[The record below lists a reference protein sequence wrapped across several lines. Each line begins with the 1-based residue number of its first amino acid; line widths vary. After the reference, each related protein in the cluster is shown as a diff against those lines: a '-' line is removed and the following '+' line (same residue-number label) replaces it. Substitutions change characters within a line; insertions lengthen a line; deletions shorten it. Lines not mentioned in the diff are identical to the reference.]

1 MFSFLYH
8 CQDFLPD
15 SDDCIYE
22 QRGERIIGTETSKPS
37 RGPELTSTP
46 IWCGSVLL
54 IILVFCAVLL
64 CVCTSWISCCDVR
77 YDFHMKTTFGS
88 SLPPVVCMRDHV
100 LFTLFVY
107 ARRVAHIY
115 SRRSP
120 VKSLGS
126 DRGKNTFKYKV
137 KDPLSFEIW
146 IFCNGQQDCGDDHRM
161 FVALSLYQ

>member
-8 CQDFLPD
+8 CQYFLPD

-46 IWCGSVLL
+46 TWWGSVLL

-77 YDFHMKTTFGS
+77 YDFRMKTTFGS

-100 LFTLFVY
+100 LFTLFVF
-107 ARRVAHIY
+107 VCVSWFPAHI
-115 SRRSP
+115 
-120 VKSLGS
+120 VLC
-126 DRGKNTFKYKV
+126 
-137 KDPLSFEIW
+137 
-146 IFCNGQQDCGDDHRM
+146 FC
-161 FVALSLYQ
+161 FVFLSLVQSMLPFPLDCPFLIAHSLFSNVY